1 MVVAV
6 YGEGEELVV
15 VEDKVVE
22 DVKEEEKNLKDMNF
36 DRN

>member
-1 MVVAV
+1 M
-6 YGEGEELVV
+6 GRGKELVV

-22 DVKEEEKNLKDMNF
+22 DVKEEEENLKDVTF

>member
-1 MVVAV
+1 M
-6 YGEGEELVV
+6 GRGKELVV

-22 DVKEEEKNLKDMNF
+22 DVKEEEEENLKDVTF